1 MSNKIIHAISGP
13 RNISTALM
21 YSFSQRENCAVFDEP
36 FYGKYLFDNPR
47 LGHPG
52 LEETLE
58 RWPTSAGAILA
69 RIETLASLSSEVY
82 LKNMAHHM
90 VNEDW
95 KWAANAVHVF
105 WIRHPRKVIASFSKV
120 IPDLKA
126 TDIGL
131 TQELEQWSIVQQ
143 FDGPS
148 IIVDTDEMLKNP
160 KRTMP
165 LICSAL
171 GISWQECMLQWPS
184 GEKEYDGPWWPHWYN
199 NAHKSTGF
207 GPPKDM
213 PASLDLK
220 YEKIVEECLP
230 AYRSLFK
237 NRLKLE

>member
-1 MSNKIIHAISGP
+1 
-13 RNISTALM
+13 
-21 YSFSQRENCAVFDEP
+21 
-36 FYGKYLFDNPR
+36 
-47 LGHPG
+47 
-52 LEETLE
+52 
-58 RWPTSAGAILA
+58 
-69 RIETLASLSSEVY
+69 
-82 LKNMAHHM
+82 
-90 VNEDW
+90 
-95 KWAANAVHVF
+95 
-105 WIRHPRKVIASFSKV
+105 
-120 IPDLKA
+120 
-126 TDIGL
+126 
-131 TQELEQWSIVQQ
+131 
-143 FDGPS
+143 
-148 IIVDTDEMLKNP
+148 MLKNP

>member
-1 MSNKIIHAISGP
+1 MSIKIIHAISGP

-36 FYGKYLFDNPR
+36 FYGKYLFDHPAID
-47 LGHPG
+47 HPG
-52 LEETLE
+52 ARETLE
-58 RWPTSAGAILA
+58 DWPTSTEAVLA
-69 RIETLASLSSEVY
+69 RIKMLTDASGELY

-95 KWAANAVHVF
+95 KWAANAAHVF

-120 IPDLKA
+120 IPDLKV

-131 TQELEQWSIVQQ
+131 TQELTQWSIVEK
-143 FDGPS
+143 FSGPS
-148 IIVDTDEMLKNP
+148 IIVDTDEMLKDP

-165 LICSAL
+165 LICAAL
-171 GISWQECMLQWPS
+171 GISWQECMLKWPS
-184 GEKEYDGPWWPHWYN
+184 GEKVFDGPWWPHWYT
-199 NAHKSTGF
+199 NAHNSTCF
-207 GPPKDM
+207 GPPKEM
-213 PASLDLK
+213 PDRLDLK
-220 YEKIVEECLP
+220 YEKIVEDCLP